1 MFSVNL
7 EGGDSSCMKIK
18 SILYNYSRQ
27 KSNKK
32 A

>member
-7 EGGDSSCMKIK
+7 EGDSSCMKIK
-18 SILYNYSRQ
+18 SILYNYLRQ

-32 A
+32 T